1 MKTTK
6 IDFFCGFLGAGKTTF
21 LKKMVTEV
29 YRDRKIILLENE
41 TGTETVDEEFRKQ
54 TGLSV
59 ASVGS
64 GCICCGSAGDF
75 EAQLQTIL
83 GWQCPDRLLIE
94 PAVMAK
100 LSELLQSVES
110 VQRFFAVDGTDSFQV
125 EHRITVVDARR
136 YASCLRN
143 YGEFYRDQIANA
155 DLVVLSHIQEA
166 GAERLQACIDTVGK
180 LNPQAQLLAH
190 PWEELSL
197 QEIIGST

>member
-29 YRDRKIILLENE
+29 YRNGKIVLLENE
-41 TGTETVDEEFRKQ
+41 TGTETVDEEFRKRS
-54 TGLSV
+54 GLSV

-94 PAVMAK
+94 PAGMAK
-100 LSELLQSVES
+100 LSELLRSVEN
-110 VQRFFAVDGTDSFQV
+110 VRRFFAADGTDSFQV
-125 EHRITVVDARR
+125 ERCITVVDARH
-136 YASCLRN
+136 YASYLRN
-143 YGEFYRDQIANA
+143 YGEFYRDQIENA
-155 DLVVLSHIQEA
+155 DIVVLSHIQEA
-166 GAERLQACIDTVGK
+166 GLERLRTCINTVEK
-180 LNPQAQLLAH
+180 LNPQARIIDKA
-190 PWEELSL
+190 WETMDFRRMIADS
-197 QEIIGST
+197 